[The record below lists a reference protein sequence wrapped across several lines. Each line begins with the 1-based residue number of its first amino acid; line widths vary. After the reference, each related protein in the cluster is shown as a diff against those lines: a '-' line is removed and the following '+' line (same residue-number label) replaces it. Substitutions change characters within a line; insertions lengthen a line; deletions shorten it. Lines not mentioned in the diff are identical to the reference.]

1 MRREI
6 LVNVE
11 PLETR
16 AAILEDGEL
25 VELMVERPILQRA
38 VGNIYKG
45 RVENVLPGME
55 AAFVAIGLEKNAF
68 LHVGDAGALYDDE
81 DGVEEQK
88 SRKFVNI
95 DDVVRPRQEIMV
107 QVVKEAIGTKGAR
120 VTTNVSLPGR
130 YVVLTPTNEFIGVSR
145 RIGDEK
151 ERQRLKA
158 WAEAAKPEGA
168 GVIVRTVAEGRP
180 EAELQQD
187 MDFLAKLW
195 QRIQR
200 RSQVMNAPALLHKD
214 LGLTFRIVRDMLT
227 DEVEHVWIDDK
238 DEHERVCELADTM
251 STELRRRIRLW
262 PSAQASL
269 FDAFNL
275 EPEIEKAIRR
285 KVWLHCG
292 GYLIIDQTEALT
304 VIDVNTG
311 KFVGN
316 RNLQE
321 TVVRAN
327 VEAAEEIGRQ
337 IRLRDLA
344 GIIIVD
350 FIDMDR
356 HDDRQKVLSTLEE
369 AVRRDRTKV
378 HVLGLT
384 QLGLVEMTRKKVG
397 HGLEGMLLRTCP
409 DCDGRGR
416 VLSEET
422 MAQKVRRDVRA
433 LLRRENQE
441 AILVEVN
448 PAVAS
453 LLIGTGGA
461 NLRDF
466 ERELGRTVHVRG
478 AEDLRIEQMRVKA
491 IGTRDEVDRLAR
503 PVQPGEE
510 IELRIEEQHQS
521 NPEDGIARVEG
532 YVIDVQGGGQLVGQK
547 VKVHIT
553 GAFRT
558 FARARLVGQGRR
570 RSTRAAQG
578 APLAQEG
585 SAGQ

>member
-25 VELMVERPILQRA
+25 VELMVERPIQQRA

-68 LHVGDAGALYDDE
+68 LHVGDAGALYDEE

-88 SRKFVNI
+88 AKRFVNI
-95 DDVVRPRQEIMV
+95 DDVVRPKQEIMV

-120 VTTNVSLPGR
+120 VTGNISLPGR
-130 YVVLTPTNEFIGVSR
+130 YVVLTPTNDFIGVSR
-145 RIGDEK
+145 RISDDK
-151 ERQRLKA
+151 ERARLKA
-158 WAEAAKPEGA
+158 WAEAAKPESA

-180 EAELQQD
+180 EPELQQD
-187 MDFLAKLW
+187 MDFLARLW

-200 RSQVMNAPALLHKD
+200 RAQVMTAPALLHKD

-227 DEVEHVWIDDK
+227 DEVQHVWIDNKEEYD
-238 DEHERVCELADTM
+238 RVVELADTM
-251 STELRRRIRLW
+251 SPELRRHIRLW
-262 PSAQASL
+262 SAGQASL

-275 EPEIEKAIRR
+275 EPEIENAIRR

-292 GYLIIDQTEALT
+292 GYLVIDQTEALT

-321 TVVRAN
+321 TVVRTN
-327 VEAAEEIGRQ
+327 LEAAEEIARQ

-344 GIIIVD
+344 GIIVVD

-356 HDDRQKVLSTLEE
+356 HEDRQKVLSTLEE
-369 AVRRDRTKV
+369 MVRRDRTKV

-409 DCDGRGR
+409 DCEGRGR

-422 MAQKVRRDVRA
+422 MAQKVRREVRT

-441 AILVEVN
+441 AVLVEVN
-448 PAVAS
+448 PAVAA

-461 NLRDF
+461 HLRDF
-466 ERELGRTVHVRG
+466 EKEIGRTVHVRG
-478 AEDLRIEQMRVKA
+478 AEDLRIETMRVKA
-491 IGTRDEVDRLAR
+491 VGSREEFERLVR
-503 PVQPGEE
+503 PVQSGQE
-510 IELRIEEQHQS
+510 IEIRIEEPHQS

-532 YVIDVQGGGQLVGQK
+532 YVIDVQGGGSLVGEK
-547 VKVHIT
+547 VKVHVT

-558 FARARLVGQGRR
+558 FARAKLVGQRQARR
-570 RSTRAAQG
+570 TTAAKDG
-578 APLAQEG
+578 VAQPR
-585 SAGQ
+585 

>member
-25 VELMVERPILQRA
+25 VELLVERPIHQRA

-55 AAFVAIGLEKNAF
+55 AAFIAIGLEKNAF
-68 LHVGDAGALYDDE
+68 LHVGDAIALYEEE
-81 DGVEEQK
+81 DGVEEQQK
-88 SRKFVNI
+88 SSRKFVNI
-95 DDVVRPRQEIMV
+95 DDVVRSKQEIMV

-130 YVVLTPTNEFIGVSR
+130 YIVLTPMNDFIGVSR
-145 RIGDEK
+145 RITDER
-151 ERQRLKA
+151 ERARLKA
-158 WAEAAKPEGA
+158 FAEASKPEGA

-180 EAELQQD
+180 DEELQQD
-187 MDFLAKLW
+187 MEFLKHLW
-195 QRIQR
+195 SRIQR
-200 RSQVMNAPALLHKD
+200 RSQVMNAPAVLHKD
-214 LGLTFRIVRDMLT
+214 IGLTFRIVRDMLT
-227 DEVEHVWIDDK
+227 DEVEHVWIDNK
-238 DEHERVCELADTM
+238 EEYERVVELADTM
-251 STELRRRIRLW
+251 STELRQRIRLW
-262 PSAQASL
+262 PNKSASL

-292 GYLIIDQTEALT
+292 GYLVIDQTEALT
-304 VIDVNTG
+304 VVDVNTG

-316 RNLQE
+316 RNLAE
-321 TVVRAN
+321 TVLRAN
-327 VEAAEEIGRQ
+327 LEAAEEIARQ

-344 GIIIVD
+344 GIIVVD

-356 HDDRQKVLSTLEE
+356 AEDRQKVLSTLEE

-378 HVLGLT
+378 HILGLT

-422 MAQKVRRDVRA
+422 MAQKVRRDVRS
-433 LLRRENQE
+433 LLRKEQAE
-441 AILVEVN
+441 AVLVEVN
-448 PAVAS
+448 PAVAA

-461 NLRDF
+461 HLREF
-466 ERELGRTVHVRG
+466 EKELGRSVYVRG
-478 AEDLRIEQMRVKA
+478 SEELGIEVMRVPA
-491 IGTRDEVDRLAR
+491 IGTREEVERRAR
-503 PVQPGEE
+503 PVQPGQE

-521 NPEDGIARVEG
+521 NPDDGIARLEG
-532 YVIDVQGGGQLVGQK
+532 YVIDVQGAGRLVGER
-547 VKVHIT
+547 VKVHVT

-558 FARARLVGQGRR
+558 FARARLIRQKGEVP
-570 RSTRAAQG
+570 SVT
-578 APLAQEG
+578 
-585 SAGQ
+585 

>member
-25 VELMVERPILQRA
+25 VELLVERPIHQRA
-38 VGNIYKG
+38 VGNIFKG

-68 LHVGDAGALYDDE
+68 LHVGDAGALYDE
-81 DGVEEQK
+81 DDGIEEQQQQQR
-88 SRKFVNI
+88 RKFVNI
-95 DDVVRPRQEIMV
+95 DDVVRSKQEIMV

-130 YVVLTPTNEFIGVSR
+130 YIVLTPMNDFIGVSR
-145 RIGDEK
+145 RITDEK
-151 ERQRLKA
+151 ERARLKA
-158 WAEAAKPEGA
+158 FAESSKPEGA

-187 MDFLAKLW
+187 MEFLKRLW
-195 QRIQR
+195 SRIQR
-200 RSQVMNAPALLHKD
+200 RAQVMNAPAVLHKD
-214 LGLTFRIVRDMLT
+214 IGLTFRIVRDMLT
-227 DEVEHVWIDDK
+227 DEVEHVWIDNK
-238 DEHERVCELADTM
+238 EEYERVVELADTM
-251 STELRRRIRLW
+251 STDLRQRIRLW
-262 PSAQASL
+262 PNKSASL

-292 GYLIIDQTEALT
+292 GYLVIDQTEALT
-304 VIDVNTG
+304 VVDVNTG

-316 RNLQE
+316 RNLAE
-321 TVVRAN
+321 TVLRAN
-327 VEAAEEIGRQ
+327 LEAAEEIARQ
-337 IRLRDLA
+337 VRLRDLA

-356 HDDRQKVLSTLEE
+356 PEDRQKVLTTLEE
-369 AVRRDRTKV
+369 AVRHDRTKV
-378 HVLGLT
+378 HILGLT

-409 DCDGRGR
+409 DCEGRGR

-422 MAQKVRRDVRA
+422 MAQKVRRDIRA
-433 LLRRENQE
+433 LLRKEQAE
-441 AILVEVN
+441 AVLVEVN
-448 PAVAS
+448 PAVAA

-461 NLRDF
+461 HLREF
-466 ERELGRTVHVRG
+466 EKELGRSVYVRG
-478 AEDLRIEQMRVKA
+478 SEELRIETMRMPA
-491 IGTRDEVDRLAR
+491 IGSREEVERQAR
-503 PVQPGEE
+503 PVQPGQE

-521 NPEDGIARVEG
+521 NPDDGIARLEG
-532 YVIDVQGGGQLVGQK
+532 YVIDVQGAGRLVGER
-547 VKVHIT
+547 VKVHVT

-558 FARARLVGQGRR
+558 FARARVVRQKGEV
-570 RSTRAAQG
+570 
-578 APLAQEG
+578 P
-585 SAGQ
+585 SAT

>member
-25 VELMVERPILQRA
+25 VELLVERPIHQRA

-55 AAFVAIGLEKNAF
+55 AAFIAIGLEKNAF
-68 LHVGDAGALYDDE
+68 LHVGDAGALYDEE
-81 DGVEEQK
+81 DGIEEQQRK
-88 SRKFVNI
+88 KFVNI
-95 DDVVRPRQEIMV
+95 DDVVRSKQEIMV

-130 YVVLTPTNEFIGVSR
+130 YIVLTPLNDFIGVSR
-145 RIGDEK
+145 RITDEK
-151 ERQRLKA
+151 ERARLKA
-158 WAEAAKPEGA
+158 FAETSKPEGA

-180 EAELQQD
+180 DAELQQD
-187 MDFLAKLW
+187 MEFLKRLW
-195 QRIQR
+195 SRIQR
-200 RSQVMNAPALLHKD
+200 RAQVMNAPALLHKD
-214 LGLTFRIVRDMLT
+214 IGLTFRIVRDMLT
-227 DEVEHVWIDDK
+227 DEVEHLWIDNKEEYD
-238 DEHERVCELADTM
+238 RVVELADTM
-251 STELRRRIRLW
+251 SPDLRQRIRLW
-262 PSAQASL
+262 PNKAASL

-292 GYLIIDQTEALT
+292 GYLVIDKAEALT

-316 RNLQE
+316 RNLAE
-321 TVVRAN
+321 TVLRAN
-327 VEAAEEIGRQ
+327 LEAAEEIARQ
-337 IRLRDLA
+337 VRLRDLA
-344 GIIIVD
+344 GIIVVD

-356 HDDRQKVLSTLEE
+356 PEDRQKVLSTLEE

-378 HVLGLT
+378 HILGLT

-422 MAQKVRRDVRA
+422 MAQKVRRDIRS
-433 LLRRENQE
+433 LFRKE
-441 AILVEVN
+441 AAEAALVEVN
-448 PAVAS
+448 PAVAA

-461 NLRDF
+461 HLRDF
-466 ERELGRTVHVRG
+466 EKELGRAVYVRG
-478 AEDLRIEQMRVKA
+478 SEELRIETMRVAA
-491 IGTRDEVDRLAR
+491 IGTREEVERKAR
-503 PVQPGEE
+503 PVQPGQE
-510 IELRIEEQHQS
+510 IELKIEEQHQS
-521 NPEDGIARVEG
+521 NPDDGIARLEG
-532 YVIDVQGGGQLVGQK
+532 YVIDVQGAGRLVGER
-547 VKVHIT
+547 VKVHVT

-558 FARARLVGQGRR
+558 FARARVVRQKGEVP
-570 RSTRAAQG
+570 TAT
-578 APLAQEG
+578 
-585 SAGQ
+585 

>member
-25 VELMVERPILQRA
+25 VELMVERPIQQRA

-55 AAFVAIGLEKNAF
+55 AAFVSIGLEKNAF
-68 LHVGDAGALYDDE
+68 LHVGDAGALYDEE

-88 SRKFVNI
+88 SKRFVNI
-95 DDVVRPRQEIMV
+95 DDVVRPKQEIMV

-120 VTTNVSLPGR
+120 VTGNISLPGR
-130 YVVLTPTNEFIGVSR
+130 YVVLTPTNDFIGVSR
-145 RIGDEK
+145 RISDDK
-151 ERQRLKA
+151 ERSRLKT

-180 EAELQQD
+180 EQELQQD
-187 MDFLAKLW
+187 MDFLTRLW
-195 QRIQR
+195 QRVQR
-200 RSQVMNAPALLHKD
+200 RAQVMTAPALLHKD

-227 DEVEHVWIDDK
+227 DEVQHVWIDSQEEYD
-238 DEHERVCELADTM
+238 RVVELADTM
-251 STELRRRIRLW
+251 SPELRRHIRLW
-262 PSAQASL
+262 PAGQASL

-275 EPEIEKAIRR
+275 EPEIENAIRR

-292 GYLIIDQTEALT
+292 GYLVIDQTEALT

-321 TVVRAN
+321 TVVRTN
-327 VEAAEEIGRQ
+327 LEAADEIARQ

-344 GIIIVD
+344 GIIVVD

-369 AVRRDRTKV
+369 MVRRDRTKV

-409 DCDGRGR
+409 DCEGRGR

-422 MAQKVRRDVRA
+422 MAQKVRREVRT
-433 LLRRENQE
+433 LLRKENQE
-441 AILVEVN
+441 AVLVEVN
-448 PAVAS
+448 PAVAA

-461 NLRDF
+461 HLREF
-466 ERELGRTVHVRG
+466 EKEIGRTVHVRG
-478 AEDLRIEQMRVKA
+478 AEDLRIETMRVKA
-491 IGTRDEVDRLAR
+491 VGSREEIERLAR
-503 PVQPGEE
+503 PVQPGQE
-510 IELRIEEQHQS
+510 IEIRIEEPHQS

-532 YVIDVQGGGQLVGQK
+532 YVIDVQGGGHLVGEK
-547 VKVHIT
+547 VKVHVT

-558 FARARLVGQGRR
+558 FARAKLVGQRASRR
-570 RSTRAAQG
+570 GAKEGAAE
-578 APLAQEG
+578 PR
-585 SAGQ
+585 

>member
-25 VELMVERPILQRA
+25 VELLVERPIHQRA

-68 LHVGDAGALYDDE
+68 LHVGDAGALYEDE
-81 DGVEEQK
+81 DGIEEQSK
-88 SRKFVNI
+88 SARKFVNI
-95 DDVVRPRQEIMV
+95 DDVVRAKQEIMV

-130 YVVLTPTNEFIGVSR
+130 YIVLTPMNDFIGVSR
-145 RIGDEK
+145 RITDEK
-151 ERQRLKA
+151 ERARLKA
-158 WAEAAKPEGA
+158 FAESAKPEGA

-180 EAELQQD
+180 DAELQQD
-187 MDFLAKLW
+187 MEFLRRLW
-195 QRIQR
+195 SRIQR
-200 RSQVMNAPALLHKD
+200 RAQVMGAPAALHRD
-214 LGLTFRIVRDMLT
+214 IGLTFRIVRDMLT
-227 DEVEHVWIDDK
+227 DEVEHVWIDNREEYD
-238 DEHERVCELADTM
+238 RVVELADTM
-251 STELRRRIRLW
+251 SADLRQRIRLW
-262 PSAQASL
+262 PNKNASL

-292 GYLIIDQTEALT
+292 GYLVIDQTEALT
-304 VIDVNTG
+304 VVDVNTG

-316 RNLQE
+316 RNLAE
-321 TVVRAN
+321 TVLRAN
-327 VEAAEEIGRQ
+327 LEAAEEIARQ

-344 GIIIVD
+344 GIIVVD

-356 HDDRQKVLSTLEE
+356 PEDRQKVLTTLEE

-378 HVLGLT
+378 HILGLT

-409 DCDGRGR
+409 DCEGRGR

-433 LLRRENQE
+433 LLRKEQAE
-441 AILVEVN
+441 AVLVEVN
-448 PAVAS
+448 PAVAA

-461 NLRDF
+461 HLRAF
-466 ERELGRTVHVRG
+466 EKELGRSVYVRG
-478 AEDLRIEQMRVKA
+478 SEELRIETMRIPA
-491 IGTRDEVDRLAR
+491 IGSRDEVERRAR
-503 PVQPGEE
+503 PVQPGQE
-510 IELRIEEQHQS
+510 IELKIEEQHQS
-521 NPEDGIARVEG
+521 NPEDGIARLEG
-532 YVIDVQGGGQLVGQK
+532 YVIDVQGAGRLVGER
-547 VKVHIT
+547 VKVHVT

-558 FARARLVGQGRR
+558 FARARVVRQKGEVP
-570 RSTRAAQG
+570 TAT
-578 APLAQEG
+578 
-585 SAGQ
+585 